1 MPATLQLNSW
11 VTGNIHHSYLQLSLR
26 LRPPDPLSFRL
37 CKCLAPGSLVL
48 STALTSSRPGSKS
61 AGFTTMKQPSQYPL
75 NNSYVQQGE
84 MINIIPSCHLNSYT
98 QLLFPRGRPI
108 FIFKYHLFHVCLSF
122 YPVTRLSVP
131 PPPTPNPQGQL
142 EKALLNCSQSSASV
156 CCNIT
161 GHHGTQEKTHCFYST
176 SLFSMRI

>member
-1 MPATLQLNSW
+1 MPCPWFSGSQHCSHLFQAWKQ
-11 VTGNIHHSYLQLSLR
+11 
-26 LRPPDPLSFRL
+26 
-37 CKCLAPGSLVL
+37 KC
-48 STALTSSRPGSKS
+48 
-61 AGFTTMKQPSQYPL
+61 GFTTMKQPSQYPL

-131 PPPTPNPQGQL
+131 PPPNP
-142 EKALLNCSQSSASV
+142 ESTRTIRKSSSELLLVFSFCLLQHHRSPWNTGENTLLLQYVFVFYEDLKNMQAQSCILKDPFIFHS
-156 CCNIT
+156 
-161 GHHGTQEKTHCFYST
+161 
-176 SLFSMRI
+176 